1 MFDTPN
7 AQMNSIKQFAEEIV
21 LTEAK
26 IEDLEKE
33 VVTKKEAL
41 IALMQQT
48 GQTAVKLDSGLSP
61 RIENQTR
68 ISKRKEIEN
77 ERFFSWLH
85 NNGLGDIIK
94 PSVHAGT
101 LQTALEEFIATG
113 KSLPESIFNEFEQT
127 VIRFNGKAGIRSA
140 IQKRAIFDGGCG
152 NAGGKTLKNGFY

>member
-1 MFDTPN
+1 MFDGNEKQN
-7 AQMNSIKQFAEEIV
+7 ATIKELAESIV
-21 LTEAK
+21 LTESQ
-26 IEDLEKE
+26 IEDLEKA

-77 ERFFSWLH
+77 EQLFTWL
-85 NNGLGDIIK
+85 NDNGLGELIK

-101 LQTALEEFIATG
+101 LQTALEEYTAQG
-113 KSLPESIFNEFEQT
+113 NSLPEEIFHEYEQT
-127 VIRFNGKAGIRSA
+127 VIRFNGKTKFLQARQNNSHE
-140 IQKRAIFDGGCG
+140 
-152 NAGGKTLKNGFY
+152 